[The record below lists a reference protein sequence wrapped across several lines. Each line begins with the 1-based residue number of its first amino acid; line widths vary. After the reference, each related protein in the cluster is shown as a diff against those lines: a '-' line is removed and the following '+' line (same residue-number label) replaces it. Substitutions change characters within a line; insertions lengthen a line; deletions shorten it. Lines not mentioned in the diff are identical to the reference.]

1 MTRQCLARRI
11 PDRETL
17 EQETTAWYIQRNH
30 SQKSVDWQFTTSDA
44 RIRLK
49 RLYPQ
54 IKNWQATRA
63 NPQDLDEAIETL
75 IGGLKKEN
83 ITSKLWIIQR
93 GRIRIYQQEVED
105 EY

>member
-1 MTRQCLARRI
+1 MTRQCLERRI

-54 IKNWQATRA
+54 I
-63 NPQDLDEAIETL
+63 
-75 IGGLKKEN
+75 EN
-83 ITSKLWIIQR
+83 
-93 GRIRIYQQEVED
+93 
-105 EY
+105 

>member
-1 MTRQCLARRI
+1 MVRQRVAGVPPVVATGEPEGLNIAENELSAMTRQCLDRRI

-30 SQKSVDWQFTTSDA
+30 LQKSVDWQFTTENA

-54 IKNWQATRA
+54 I
-63 NPQDLDEAIETL
+63 
-75 IGGLKKEN
+75 EN
-83 ITSKLWIIQR
+83 
-93 GRIRIYQQEVED
+93 
-105 EY
+105 